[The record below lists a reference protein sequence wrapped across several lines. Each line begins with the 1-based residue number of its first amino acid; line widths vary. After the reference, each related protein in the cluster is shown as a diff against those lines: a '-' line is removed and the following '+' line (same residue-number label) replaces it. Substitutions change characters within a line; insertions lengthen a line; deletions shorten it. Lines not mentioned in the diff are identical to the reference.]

1 MRFYTLLIFLFVL
14 VNTFS
19 SDQISVLEHPRLF
32 WTSQNDSVV
41 RHSLK
46 SSVYAERLKNLS
58 FQCDT
63 LINTPLLERKKI
75 GKRLLSVS
83 REAERRI
90 IMLSFMWRLT
100 GDERYAERAK
110 SELINVC
117 SFSDWNP
124 SHFLDVA
131 EMCIAVSVGYDWLYN
146 WLDEKSKKYIS
157 ERLYR
162 LGGHYVVNKRP
173 SSMNC
178 KDNWNQVCNSGVTI
192 AAIAL
197 ADDVINDYVSIINKS
212 LMNVLRSQMEYGVNG
227 AYPEGHV
234 YWEFGTG
241 YNVLL
246 YSAIET
252 AFKGTIKIDYN
263 KKFMQSPFYIANM
276 RGPIFKAF
284 NYADNSEDFMYSPC
298 LFWFALKLNKTC
310 VAEYEY
316 SMLNNKSI
324 NHRLMPLGLIWSA
337 QIDNSIDFQYNPP
350 LYYVDNGFTPVFTIR
365 SSWSDNNCWFIGAK
379 GGKVNSPHGHMDV
392 GSFVLDAGG
401 VRWVSDLGPEPYN
414 NIESKGID
422 LWNMKTQDC
431 DRWNLFRYGFTSH
444 NTLSF
449 DDKPLLIN
457 KYCDINVDSVSN
469 QDIVASVD
477 LSPLYNQMVVKRS
490 YHLVGNKYFELCDE
504 VKTTEKGTIMSWR
517 IITSAKVNIID
528 DYTVYLHKD
537 GRTMMLHVDTD
548 NKISFNVAEAKPKND
563 FESNNEGYNILSFN
577 SNLMANSKN
586 TFNTIFK
593 LIK

>member
-1 MRFYTLLIFLFVL
+1 
-14 VNTFS
+14 
-19 SDQISVLEHPRLF
+19 
-32 WTSQNDSVV
+32 
-41 RHSLK
+41 
-46 SSVYAERLKNLS
+46 
-58 FQCDT
+58 
-63 LINTPLLERKKI
+63 
-75 GKRLLSVS
+75 
-83 REAERRI
+83 
-90 IMLSFMWRLT
+90 
-100 GDERYAERAK
+100 
-110 SELINVC
+110 
-117 SFSDWNP
+117 
-124 SHFLDVA
+124 
-131 EMCIAVSVGYDWLYN
+131 
-146 WLDEKSKKYIS
+146 
-157 ERLYR
+157 
-162 LGGHYVVNKRP
+162 
-173 SSMNC
+173 
-178 KDNWNQVCNSGVTI
+178 
-192 AAIAL
+192 
-197 ADDVINDYVSIINKS
+197 
-212 LMNVLRSQMEYGVNG
+212 
-227 AYPEGHV
+227 
-234 YWEFGTG
+234 
-241 YNVLL
+241 
-246 YSAIET
+246 
-252 AFKGTIKIDYN
+252 
-263 KKFMQSPFYIANM
+263 M